1 MADVQPSVPLKKLEI
16 WACEWED
23 AHWNSD
29 EFESDRIVHRPVN
42 YVSVGILLK
51 DDETGMSLSTDICEV
66 GTFRGINFVP
76 AKMIVRRW
84 KVGNLQPVNQ
94 RSPRKPKAQ
103 RQSESNQTTL
113 NKQSTELT

>member
-1 MADVQPSVPLKKLEI
+1 MADYQPPVPLKNLEI

-51 DDETGMSLSTDICEV
+51 DDDTGMSLSTDICEV

-84 KVGNLQPVNQ
+84 KVGRLAPEG
-94 RSPRKPKAQ
+94 PRKRRVSKPKPP
-103 RQSESNQTTL
+103 EPPI
-113 NKQSTELT
+113 